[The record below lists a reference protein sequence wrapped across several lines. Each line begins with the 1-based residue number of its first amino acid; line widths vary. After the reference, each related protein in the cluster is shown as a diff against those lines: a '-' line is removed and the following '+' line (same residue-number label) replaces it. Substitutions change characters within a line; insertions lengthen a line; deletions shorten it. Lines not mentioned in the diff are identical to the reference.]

1 MKVYASVQGGIVAEL
16 IPGEVLVDG
25 VWIGLADRYHPDF
38 VAQLIDV
45 TDHVPPVEVSD
56 LYDGSVF
63 SKPSV

>member
-1 MKVYASVQGGIVAEL
+1 MKYYASVQGGVVVEV
-16 IPGEVLVDG
+16 IPGEVLVDE
-25 VWIGLADRYHPDF
+25 VWVGIEDRYHPDF

-45 TDHVPPVEVSD
+45 TDHAPPVEVSD